1 MRVVIIGAG
10 YAGLSCALRLSRK
23 APRDTQIT
31 LINAGEHFIERI
43 RLHEQAAG
51 TLPVVRPL
59 SALIAGTSIELRVGW
74 AEQLDLAGKSLTT
87 IGGEQLGWD
96 RLVLALGSQV
106 DVDIVPG
113 VREHA
118 HTLDGPATGWLAAL
132 IPSIAARRGKIAIV
146 GGGLTGIEV
155 ASELA
160 EAFPTLSVALITRG
174 EVAPGF
180 APAARSHVRRTLAR
194 LGVSLREHVAV
205 REVEPRRLITA
216 DGPLAHAACIWASGF
231 RAPSLAAEAGLA
243 VNTRGQ
249 AWVDPTLRACDHPD
263 VYVAGDALA
272 LREPLAVE
280 LPMGCKSA
288 FPTGFHVAEN
298 LARELH
304 DKPIRPFAY
313 GGLPYCVSLGR
324 RDGLLQLPGAR
335 PRVLTGGFAARIK
348 EFICTGTTW
357 ALALERQGAA
367 LAARLRFGRQSALLP
382 MASARGEP
390 S

>member
-23 APRDTQIT
+23 APRGTQIT
-31 LINAGEHFIERI
+31 LINAGEHFVERI

-51 TLPVVRPL
+51 KLPVVRPL
-59 SALIAGTSIELRVGW
+59 AGLVAGTSIALRIGW
-74 AEQLDLAGKSLTT
+74 VEKLDLAGHSLTV
-87 IGGEQLGWD
+87 GGEQLSWD

-106 DVDIVPG
+106 DVDVVPG

-118 HTLDGPATGWLAAL
+118 HTLDAPATSWLAAL

-160 EAFPTLSVALITRG
+160 EAFPALSVALITRG

-216 DGPLAHAACIWASGF
+216 DGPLAHDACVWASGF

-243 VNTRGQ
+243 VNARGQ
-249 AWVDPTLRACDHPD
+249 AWVDATLRACDHPD

-272 LREPLAVE
+272 LREPLAVA

-304 DKPIRPFAY
+304 DKPIRPFTY
-313 GGLPYCVSLGR
+313 GSLPYCVSLGR

-335 PRVLTGGFAARIK
+335 PRVLTGGFAARLK
-348 EFICTGTTW
+348 ELICTGTTW
-357 ALALERQGAA
+357 ALALERQSAA
-367 LAARLRFGRQSALLP
+367 LAARLRFGRSSALLP